1 MNHFSII
8 IIPIFFCTVLH
19 LFVSKPRHN
28 NSCFEIQGMG
38 SDHTTKAKT
47 LLLNNILPPF
57 VFVCKFRLFAWLWP
71 SHDFSI
77 ASGGHD
83 VYILY
88 WYDMRAWFGSSQFFF
103 QSLCHKLSSSVI
115 SVWSRRR
122 RDGFTVRSK
131 IRKKI
136 REIKFC
142 IIFFSSKKRLRWFK
156 FFQMGNKWRIILLS
170 I

>member
-8 IIPIFFCTVLH
+8 IIIPNFFFAHFCIYLFQNPDTIIAVLKFKEWGQTTP
-19 LFVSKPRHN
+19 LKPKHY
-28 NSCFEIQGMG
+28 S
-38 SDHTTKAKT
+38 
-47 LLLNNILPPF
+47 LLPPF

-83 VYILY
+83 VYTILI
-88 WYDMRAWFGSSQFFF
+88 WYEGLIWEFAIFFF

-122 RDGFTVRSK
+122 RDGFTLRSK
-131 IRKKI
+131 FRKKI
-136 REIKFC
+136 CEIKFY
-142 IIFFSSKKRLRWFK
+142 IFLFSSKKRVRW
-156 FFQMGNKWRIILLS
+156 
-170 I
+170 